1 MSDEASSEEGVIEV
15 PGISLF
21 PHLTLHIN
29 THFPWRAR
37 GIWTALLD
45 RAEGT
50 KGRKGSER
58 GRKSIL
64 SRLCTTQ
71 PHAGLHLMTLRS

>member
-1 MSDEASSEEGVIEV
+1 MSDEVSSEEGVIEV

-45 RAEGT
+45 RAGGT

-58 GRKSIL
+58 WSGYLPITDTWEIL
-64 SRLCTTQ
+64 GQTQ
-71 PHAGLHLMTLRS
+71 DPQA